1 MEHPAVQVVIILFLI
16 VLNGFFSMAELALVK
31 ARKGRLER
39 RAREGSRGA
48 ESALE
53 LLKDP
58 AGLLA
63 AVQVG
68 ITLMGILAGAFGG
81 ATLSDQLAVR
91 LEALGLQP
99 STALATALVLVVL
112 PITYLTLVVGELLPK
127 RLALGHPEAIGSAMA
142 PAMHGLKVLTFP
154 AVWLLR
160 LSTESLA
167 RLFTG
172 GRKSE
177 PAVTPDEIRHI
188 LDQGVQEGILVRQE
202 RAMLSEVLRLGNRPV
217 SLLMTHRQ
225 DIVFL
230 RAEEEPSRALEILLR
245 TRHPEFPVFEGREDN
260 VVGILNAKDYLAA
273 VVGGAKQKPGK
284 ASLRDPLFV
293 PSTRAALEVLEL
305 IQKKGAHMALCVD
318 EHGGVEGL
326 VTLRDFLGVIVGET
340 AFDQRENERPAVKRE
355 DGSWLLAGSLSA
367 DEARDLLG
375 LPELPQ
381 GSQERFKTLAG
392 LILLLLGRIPAEGDM
407 AEWAGWR
414 FEVADMD
421 GNRIDKILATRK
433 ARP

>member
-1 MEHPAVQVVIILFLI
+1 MEHPVVQVVIILFLI
-16 VLNGFFSMAELALVK
+16 LLNGFFSMAELALVK

-48 ESALE
+48 ESALD

-91 LEALGLQP
+91 LQALGMQP
-99 STALATALVLVVL
+99 STALAAALILVVV
-112 PITYLTLVVGELLPK
+112 PITYLTLVIGELLPK
-127 RLALGHPEAIGSAMA
+127 RLALGHPEAIGSALA

-177 PAVTPDEIRHI
+177 PSVTTDEIRLI

-202 RAMLSEVLRLGNRPV
+202 RAMLREVLRLGNRPV
-217 SLLMTHRQ
+217 SLWMTHRQ

-230 RAEEEPSRALEILLR
+230 RADEETARAVDIILR

-260 VVGILNAKDYLAA
+260 ILGILNAKDYLAGL
-273 VVGGAKQKPGK
+273 VRGAKQRALKGQ
-284 ASLRDPLFV
+284 LLEPLFV
-293 PSTRAALEVLEL
+293 PSNRSALEVLEL
-305 IQKKGAHMALCVD
+305 IQQKRAHMALCVD

-326 VTLRDFLGVIVGET
+326 VTLRDFLGVIAGEA
-340 AFDQRENERPAVKRE
+340 AFDQREHERPAIRRE
-355 DGSWLLAGSLSA
+355 DGSWLLSGVLSA
-367 DEARDLLG
+367 EEARDRLG
-375 LPELPQ
+375 LPELP
-381 GSQERFKTLAG
+381 GGIQERFKTLAG
-392 LILLLLGRIPAEGDM
+392 FLLVLFGRIPVEGDII
-407 AEWAGWR
+407 EWAGWR
-414 FEVADMD
+414 FEIADMD
-421 GNRIDKILATRK
+421 GNRIDKVLATRK
-433 ARP
+433 ARA